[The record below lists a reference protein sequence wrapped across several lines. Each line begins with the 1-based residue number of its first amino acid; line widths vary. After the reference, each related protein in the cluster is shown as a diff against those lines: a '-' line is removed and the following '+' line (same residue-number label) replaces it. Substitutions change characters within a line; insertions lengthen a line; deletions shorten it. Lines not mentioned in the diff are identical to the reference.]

1 MELKKIIANILKV
14 DVSEINGD
22 SSPDNL
28 ASWDSFNSLM
38 MISDIEK
45 GLNIVFTTEEIMNVK
60 NYGDIEKLVNN
71 KIKDS
76 TNTVSKPESLLNN
89 RL

>member
-14 DVSEINGD
+14 DVSEINED